1 MASGNEL
8 TKAYAAKAKDPQ
20 ILQMSASGGMF
31 TVLSDLFLNN
41 GDAVVGCIFHVQT
54 KTAQLQL
61 ITDKDQRDRAR
72 SSKYMQ
78 SQTGTVYQ
86 DSIRWLRENPDGKL
100 LFTGLGCQA
109 AAFRK
114 ITDRMGFSD
123 RVLIVDI
130 ICHGVPS
137 GKLWKEY
144 ITDIE
149 KKYKTSLQS
158 VNFRDKRT
166 GWAQSQAIATFA
178 DREINMKDFMRVY
191 FDNLIIRPSCY
202 CCPYATVSRNS
213 DITVGDFWHIEKV
226 MPDFVDPRGNSLVLI
241 QTEKGHAYFNE
252 ISDQIDFCP
261 CDITQCLQ
269 INLQH
274 PTEKPAQREAFWRD
288 YTRRGIGYVIEKY
301 GHITFFKRVKRKLRK
316 LFS

>member
-20 ILQMSASGGMF
+20 TLHESASGGMF

-41 GDAVVGCIFHVQT
+41 SDAIVGCVINAES
-54 KTAQLQL
+54 KTAMLQL
-61 ITDKDQRDRAR
+61 ITDKEQRDRAR
-72 SSKYMQ
+72 GSKYMQ
-78 SQTGTVYQ
+78 SQTGTVYH
-86 DSIRWLRENPDGKL
+86 DSIRWLRENPDRKL

-114 ITDRMGFSD
+114 ITDRMGLSD

-144 ITDIE
+144 ISDIE
-149 KKYKTSLQS
+149 NKHKTSLRS

-166 GWAQSQAIATFA
+166 GWVKSQAIATLA

-191 FDNLIIRPSCY
+191 YDNLIIRPSCY

-213 DITVGDFWHIEKV
+213 DITIGDFWNIEKV
-226 MPDFVDPRGNSLVLI
+226 MPDFADPMGNSLVLI
-241 QTEKGHAYFNE
+241 QTEKGQAYFND
-252 ISDQIDFCP
+252 ISDQIIFCP
-261 CDITQCLQ
+261 CDISHCLQ
-269 INLQH
+269 TNLRQ
-274 PTEKPAQREAFWRD
+274 PTQRPAMRDTFWWD
-288 YTRRGIGYVIEKY
+288 YTQRGVVYAIEKY
-301 GHITFFKRVKRKLRK
+301 GHITFFKRVKRKLKK
-316 LFS
+316 LFQ